1 MGKNKDWTIEELEFM
16 NNNYPS
22 NGTLYCST
30 RLGRSITSTKYAVNK
45 LKLMLNWGIRAKI
58 QIDAK
63 S

>member
-45 LKLMLNWGIRAKI
+45 
-58 QIDAK
+58 
-63 S
+63 